1 MRLNDRYSSTHSLS
15 LEIRLISQIVKFRSI
30 ASLLSVII
38 YLLSSQLVLAQS
50 ARNVSVVR
58 DAEIEGLLADYTSPI
73 LKAAKLQARGVEVI
87 LLNDRRYNA
96 FVSGRRIFVN
106 IGAIL
111 QSETPNEIIG
121 VIAHEAGH
129 LAGNHQERLRAQL
142 DASKTLAIVG
152 ALLGAGA
159 IVAGSTSGSDGGS
172 AAGSAIIAAA
182 PGLATRNILKY
193 KRSEEINADTAALRY
208 LKSTK
213 QSAQGMLR
221 TFERFSQNLALSGVR
236 VDPYRLSHPLP
247 KERISLLQESA
258 RKSPYFDKKD
268 PKSRQLRHD
277 MARAKIAAFSGGIT
291 SVRRI
296 FSTSPNSLPAL
307 YGQVIATDLAG
318 RSSQA
323 LQLLQKIIKQQPSNP
338 YLYELKGEL
347 ELKIRRVD
355 QSVKSFAKAAKLD
368 KKKSGLIKARLGFA
382 YVATGKKANAKKA
395 ISAIRAG
402 LKTNPGNLN
411 AYRSLSSAYAQVGD
425 IGNAELSMAEGHFR
439 AGNTR
444 EAKIF
449 AGRALQ
455 KLVKGKPSW
464 QRAKDIL
471 TVGN

>member
-1 MRLNDRYSSTHSLS
+1 ML
-15 LEIRLISQIVKFRSI
+15 
-30 ASLLSVII
+30 

-50 ARNVSVVR
+50 SGRISIVR
-58 DAEIEGLLADYTSPI
+58 DAEIEGLLADYTTPI
-73 LKAAKLQARGVEVI
+73 LKAAKLQSRGIEVI
-87 LLNDRRYNA
+87 LVNDRSFNA

-106 IGAIL
+106 IGAIM

-142 DASKTLAIVG
+142 DSSKTLAIVG

-159 IVAGSTSGSDGGS
+159 IVAGSTSGSSGGT
-172 AAGSAIIAAA
+172 AAGSAIISAA
-182 PGLATRNILKY
+182 PGVATRSILKY
-193 KRSEEINADTAALRY
+193 KRSEEINADTAALKY
-208 LKSTK
+208 LNSTK
-213 QSAQGMLR
+213 QSAQGMLK
-221 TFERFSQNLALSGVR
+221 TFERFSQNLALAGVR

-258 RKSPYFDKKD
+258 QKSRYFDKKD
-268 PKSRQLRHD
+268 PASRQLRHD
-277 MARAKIAAFSGGIT
+277 MARAKIAAFSGGT
-291 SVRRI
+291 ASVRRV
-296 FSTSPNSLPAL
+296 FSKSLNSIPAI
-307 YGQVIATDLAG
+307 YGQIIAADLTG

-323 LQLLQKIIKQQPSNP
+323 LQLLQKVIAQYPSNP

-347 ELKIRRVD
+347 ELKTRKAD
-355 QSVKSFAKAAKLD
+355 QAVKSFVKATKLD
-368 KKKSGLIKARLGFA
+368 KKKSGIIKARLGFA

-395 ISAIRAG
+395 ISAIKAG
-402 LKTNPGNLN
+402 LQTNPNN
-411 AYRSLSSAYAQVGD
+411 FDAYRSLSSAYALTGD

-439 AGNTR
+439 AGNRR

-455 KLVKGKPSW
+455 KLVTGKPSW

-471 TVGN
+471 TVGK

>member
-1 MRLNDRYSSTHSLS
+1 MLS
-15 LEIRLISQIVKFRSI
+15 QFIKIRSI
-30 ASLLSVII
+30 ISLFVAVI

-50 ARNVSVVR
+50 GRSVSIVR
-58 DAEIEGLLADYTSPI
+58 DAEIEGLLNDYTTPI
-73 LKAAKLQARGVEVI
+73 LKAAKLQSRGIDVI
-87 LLNDRRYNA
+87 LVNDRSFNA

-106 IGAIL
+106 IGAIM

-142 DASKTLAIVG
+142 DSSKTLAIVG
-152 ALLGAGA
+152 MLLGAGA
-159 IVAGSTSGSDGGS
+159 IVAGSTSGSNGS
-172 AAGSAIIAAA
+172 GAAGSAIIAAA
-182 PGLATRNILKY
+182 PSLAARSVLKY

-213 QSAQGMLR
+213 QSAHGMLK
-221 TFERFSQNLALSGVR
+221 TFERFSQNLALAGVR

-247 KERISLLQESA
+247 KERISLLQKTASQ
-258 RKSPYFDKKD
+258 SPHFGKKD

-296 FSTSPNSLPAL
+296 FSKSPNSLPAV
-307 YGQVIATDLAG
+307 YGQAIATDLAG
-318 RSSQA
+318 RSGQA
-323 LQLLQKIIKQQPSNP
+323 LQLLQKIIKKQPSNP

-347 ELKIRRVD
+347 ELKLRKAD
-355 QSVKSFAKAAKLD
+355 QAVKSFSKAVKLD

-395 ISAIRAG
+395 ISALRAG
-402 LKTNPGNLN
+402 LKNNPSNLS
-411 AYRSLSSAYAQVGD
+411 AYRSLSSAYALAGD
-425 IGNAELSMAEGHFR
+425 IGNAELSMAEGHFQ
-439 AGNTR
+439 AGNR
-444 EAKIF
+444 RDAKIF

>member
-1 MRLNDRYSSTHSLS
+1 M
-15 LEIRLISQIVKFRSI
+15 ISQILKFRSVT
-30 ASLLSVII
+30 SLFAILF
-38 YLLSSQLVLAQS
+38 YLLSSQLALGQS
-50 ARNVSVVR
+50 GRSVSIVR

-73 LKAAKLQARGVEVI
+73 LKAARLQSRGIEVI
-87 LLNDRRYNA
+87 LVNERSFNA

-106 IGAIL
+106 IGAIM

-142 DASKTLAIVG
+142 DGSKTLAIVG

-159 IVAGSTSGSDGGS
+159 VVAGSTSGSNGGA

-182 PGLATRNILKY
+182 PQLATRNILKY
-193 KRSEEINADTAALRY
+193 KRSEEINADTAALKY

-213 QSAQGMLR
+213 QSAQGMLK
-221 TFERFSQNLALSGVR
+221 TFERFSQNLALAGVR

-247 KERISLLQESA
+247 KERISLLQKSA
-258 RKSPYFDKKD
+258 TQSPYFDKKD

-277 MARAKIAAFSGGIT
+277 MARAKIAAFSGGIN
-291 SVRRI
+291 SVRRA
-296 FSTSPNSLPAL
+296 FSKSPNSLAAV

-323 LQLLQKIIKQQPSNP
+323 LQLLNKVIKKQPSNP

-347 ELKIRRVD
+347 ELKTRKAD
-355 QSVKSFAKAAKLD
+355 QAVKSFTKAVKLD

-382 YVATGKKANAKKA
+382 YVATGKKSNAKKA
-395 ISAIRAG
+395 IAAIKTG
-402 LKTNPGNLN
+402 LQSNPNNFN
-411 AYRSLSSAYAQVGD
+411 AYRSLSSAYALTGD

-439 AGNTR
+439 AGNR
-444 EAKIF
+444 RDAKIF

>member
-1 MRLNDRYSSTHSLS
+1 ML
-15 LEIRLISQIVKFRSI
+15 SQIIKIRSI
-30 ASLLSVII
+30 TSLFVVIV

-50 ARNVSVVR
+50 GRSVSIVR
-58 DAEIEGLLADYTSPI
+58 DAEIEGLLADYTTPI
-73 LKAAKLQARGVEVI
+73 LKAAKLQSRGIDVI
-87 LLNDRRYNA
+87 LVNDRSFNA

-142 DASKTLAIVG
+142 DSSKTLAIVG

-159 IVAGSTSGSDGGS
+159 IVAGSTSGSNGS
-172 AAGSAIIAAA
+172 ASAGAAIVAAA
-182 PGLATRNILKY
+182 PQLAMRSILKY

-213 QSAQGMLR
+213 QSAQGMLT
-221 TFERFSQNLALSGVR
+221 TFERFSQNMALAGVR

-247 KERISLLQESA
+247 KERISLLQKSA
-258 RKSPYFDKKD
+258 GQSPYFDKKD

-291 SVRRI
+291 SVRRT
-296 FSTSPNSLPAL
+296 FRNAPNSIPAV

-323 LQLLQKIIKQQPSNP
+323 LQLLQKVIKKQPSNP

-347 ELKIRRVD
+347 ELKNRKAD
-355 QSVKSFAKAAKLD
+355 QAVKSFAKAVKLD
-368 KKKSGLIKARLGFA
+368 KNKSGLLKARLGFA

-395 ISAIRAG
+395 ISAIKKG
-402 LKTNPGNLN
+402 LQSNPNN
-411 AYRSLSSAYAQVGD
+411 FSAYRSLSNAYALTGD

-439 AGNTR
+439 AGNRTD
-444 EAKIF
+444 AKVF

-471 TVGN
+471 TVGK

>member
-1 MRLNDRYSSTHSLS
+1 MLS
-15 LEIRLISQIVKFRSI
+15 QFIKIRSI
-30 ASLLSVII
+30 TSLFVVIL

-50 ARNVSVVR
+50 GRSVSIVR
-58 DAEIEGLLADYTSPI
+58 DAEIEGLLADYTTPI
-73 LKAAKLQARGVEVI
+73 LKAAKLQSRGIDVV
-87 LLNDRRYNA
+87 LVNDKSFNA

-111 QSETPNEIIG
+111 QSVTPNEIIG

-142 DASKTLAIVG
+142 DSSKTLAIVG

-159 IVAGSTSGSDGGS
+159 IVAGSTSGSSGGT
-172 AAGSAIIAAA
+172 AAGSAIISAA
-182 PGLATRNILKY
+182 PALAMRSILKY

-208 LKSTK
+208 LKGTK
-213 QSAQGMLR
+213 QSAQGMLT
-221 TFERFSQNLALSGVR
+221 TFERFSQNMALAGVR

-247 KERISLLQESA
+247 KERISLLQKTASQ
-258 RKSPYFDKKD
+258 SPYFDKKD

-277 MARAKIAAFSGGIT
+277 MARAKIAAFSGGT
-291 SVRRI
+291 ASVRRT
-296 FSTSPNSLPAL
+296 FSKSPNSLPSI
-307 YGQVIATDLAG
+307 YGQVIASDLAG

-323 LQLLQKIIKQQPSNP
+323 LQLLNKVIKKQPSNP

-347 ELKIRRVD
+347 ELKTRQADRA
-355 QSVKSFAKAAKLD
+355 VKSFAKAVKLD

-395 ISAIRAG
+395 ISAIKAG
-402 LKTNPGNLN
+402 LQTNPNNFN
-411 AYRSLSSAYAQVGD
+411 AYRSLSSAYALVGD
-425 IGNAELSMAEGHFR
+425 IGNAELSMAEGNFR
-439 AGNTR
+439 AGNKR
-444 EAKIF
+444 DAKIF

-471 TVGN
+471 TVGK